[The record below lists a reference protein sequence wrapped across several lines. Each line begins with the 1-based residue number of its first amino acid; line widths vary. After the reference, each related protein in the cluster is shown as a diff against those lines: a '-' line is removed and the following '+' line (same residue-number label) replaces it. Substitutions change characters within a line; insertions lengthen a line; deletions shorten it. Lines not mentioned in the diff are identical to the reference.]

1 MKGARLPRVL
11 RSDDRGLSED
21 ALTSLG
27 LEPRF
32 YGHAGFPEATD
43 ALAYDPVQRLLAVRC
58 APFTLL
64 SPPAMQYLYLG

>member
-1 MKGARLPRVL
+1 MKGARLPRVV
-11 RSDDRGLSED
+11 RSDDRGLADD

-43 ALAYDPVQRLLAVRC
+43 ALAYDPVQRLLAVC
-58 APFTLL
+58 WGPFLQL
-64 SPPAMQYLYLG
+64 